1 MTEEIDI
8 SKCICIYL
16 IVKYKSMTE
25 EIDISKCICI
35 YTKYR
40 FNLKNFKKHGTWI
53 WTENTVPKLLDQA
66 ELLMISL
73 NSKTANLN

>member
-8 SKCICIYL
+8 SKCMYIHL

-35 YTKYR
+35 YT
-40 FNLKNFKKHGTWI
+40 
-53 WTENTVPKLLDQA
+53 
-66 ELLMISL
+66 
-73 NSKTANLN
+73 

>member
-25 EIDISKCICI
+25 ESILVSVYV
-35 YTKYR
+35 YT
-40 FNLKNFKKHGTWI
+40 L
-53 WTENTVPKLLDQA
+53 NTDL
-66 ELLMISL
+66 
-73 NSKTANLN
+73 T